1 MQVDFYQLTRD
12 PAEKVVPALAQRILD
27 DGGRLVVVSD
37 EAPQLDAISAA
48 LWQWKPESFLAHAKA
63 GEGADAVQ
71 PILLSDSPSIA
82 NGARLVLIADGQWRD
97 EVLSFD
103 RAFYLFPP
111 ARTDDAR
118 AAWRALADKEGVECR
133 YWKQD
138 GGKWRQGP

>member
-12 PAEKVVPALAQRILD
+12 PAEKVVPAIAQRVLD
-27 DGGRLVVVSD
+27 DGGRLLVVSG
-37 EAPQLDAISAA
+37 EAPQLDTISTA

-63 GEGADAVQ
+63 GDAVDAVQ
-71 PILLSDSPSIA
+71 PILLSDTAEAA
-82 NGARLVLIADGQWRD
+82 NGARLMLIADGQWRD
-97 EVLSFD
+97 EALAFD

-111 ARTDDAR
+111 AKTDDAR
-118 AAWRALADKEGVECR
+118 AAWRMLVDKDGVECR